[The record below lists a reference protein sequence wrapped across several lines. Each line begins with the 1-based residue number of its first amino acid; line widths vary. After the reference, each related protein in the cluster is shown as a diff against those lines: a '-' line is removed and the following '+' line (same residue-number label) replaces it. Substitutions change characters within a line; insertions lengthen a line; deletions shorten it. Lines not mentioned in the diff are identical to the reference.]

1 MKKYRFFVA
10 AMGPGEIGQGMAFAK
25 YALGRGNF
33 VDFSVPGQQYLPL
46 AQSQDKNFS
55 VSIASDSKTLN
66 ELLWQKNPDLL
77 ILCNSKIFTRNDD
90 FPNNPPNP
98 PIPALSIDSNWLF
111 SPSSPYAFNHW
122 VNLYCLN
129 IPEPIFNLGLKQNGG
144 NYEIPLE
151 IRKKI
156 VIAGLIPS
164 YTPLS
169 REEKNN
175 VRREYNI
182 GEDEKLV
189 LLYCSMGHMTKPAV
203 FEKAYHAVKNLIVSG
218 RKIKMIFFTDNTSVQ
233 IDLKDRDWFIIRPL
247 VPADVFSKVLAS
259 SDLVFQH
266 QGLSTM
272 EQAIGA
278 QIPVIANVK
287 DKEMEKNPDYHRHA
301 WEVGPFDRYGA
312 CSMFFFKDAV
322 SDITKEAERL
332 LFDNDAREKMR
343 EKQKSLYSKGEEVV
357 YNEAIKIVKD

>member
-1 MKKYRFFVA
+1 
-10 AMGPGEIGQGMAFAK
+10 MGPGEIGQGMAFAK
-25 YALGRGNF
+25 YALSRGNF

-55 VSIASDSKTLN
+55 ISIASDSKTLN
-66 ELLWQKNPDLL
+66 ELLRRKNPNSL

-98 PIPALSIDSNWLF
+98 PIPTLSIDSNWLF
-111 SPSSPYAFNHW
+111 GPSSPYPFNHW
-122 VNLYCLN
+122 ANLYCLN
-129 IPEPIFNLGLKQNGG
+129 IPEPIFKLGLKENGG
-144 NYEIPLE
+144 NYEIPDE

-156 VIAGLIPS
+156 IIAGLIPS

-169 REEKNN
+169 MEEKNK
-175 VRREYNI
+175 VRKEYNI

-189 LLYCSMGHMTKPAV
+189 LLYCSMGHMTKPVV
-203 FEKAYHAVKNLIVSG
+203 FNKAYKAIKKLIASG
-218 RKIKMIFFTDNTSVQ
+218 KKIKIIFFTDNISAQ
-233 IDLKDRDWFIIRPL
+233 INLEDKAWFIIKPL
-247 VPADVFSKVLAS
+247 VSAATYSRVLAS

-278 QIPVIANVK
+278 QVPIIANVK
-287 DKEMEKNPDYHRHA
+287 NKEDEKNPDYHRHA
-301 WEVGPFDRYGA
+301 WEVGPFAKYGA
-312 CSMFFFKDAV
+312 CSMFFFKDSI
-322 SDITKEAERL
+322 SDITKETEKL
-332 LFDNDAREKMR
+332 LFDNNSRDKMR

-357 YNEAIKIVKD
+357 YNEAIKIVKN